1 LEPGHPDLELDLLAT
16 VFDVA
21 RIGICVIDDAGRF
34 ARVNPAFCQM
44 VDYRPEQLVGQSY
57 SLCAPDSVVS
67 VQDKFLRAILED
79 SSKIPREWQIRR
91 ADNTL
96 LDALVSFRSL
106 MHGDGRRYAVV
117 TFSDITE
124 SKRAKEQ
131 LEVLNR
137 ELEQRIGE
145 RTAELTEKIGALTL
159 ETSNRAR
166 AQAEL
171 LDSERKYH
179 RVINLTREGFW
190 LINGRNETIEVNAAL
205 CRMLG
210 YTEDE
215 MLGRTPLEFVDDAYR
230 HILEARLVPQPAP
243 AEASYEVELKRKD
256 GSRMSAA
263 YNATAVISEHGE
275 REFSFAFITDI
286 SGRKRL
292 EAELQRTL
300 SERVAILENSLVGI
314 AFVRQRTFVWMNKAF
329 EQDMLAF
336 DEGEL
341 VGRSVATVY
350 PSQKVYEQMGPVID
364 KALAQQSVFQTEN
377 RVRRKDGA
385 LLWCLVSG
393 RAIDRHDLGRGTIWT
408 IADITHRKETEAEV
422 LQALEREKELSEL
435 KSRFVSMTSHEFRT
449 PLAGIMS
456 SIELLSDYGERLD
469 AAERAEL
476 ATVIKSSVKRMT
488 QMLDQVLLIGRADAG
503 RMEFRPQELALRP
516 LIAQIL
522 DEVRSGEAQR
532 AAIEI
537 EWRVQ
542 DERWFLDERLVR
554 HVLSNLLSNAVKY
567 SPQGDSVHLH
577 VGSAPQQVIFTVTDR
592 GIGILPEDRPL
603 LFQAFHRGR
612 NVAGISGTGLG
623 LAIVKKAVELH
634 GGRIQVESQ
643 LGKGSCFRV
652 FIPATAP
659 QSNG

>member
-1 LEPGHPDLELDLLAT
+1 VVPGHPDLELDLLAT

-34 ARVNPAFCQM
+34 ARVNPAFCAL
-44 VDYRPEQLVGQSY
+44 VDYPAERLIGQPY
-57 SLCAPDSVVS
+57 ALCAPASVIA
-67 VQDKFLRAILED
+67 VQDKFLRAILGD
-79 SSKIPREWQIRR
+79 STKIPREWQIRR
-91 ADNTL
+91 ADDTL

-106 MHGDGRRYAVV
+106 VHGDGRRYAVV

-124 SKRAKEQ
+124 SKRAKAQ

-137 ELEQRIGE
+137 ELEQRIAD
-145 RTAELTEKIGALTL
+145 RTAELTEKITALTL

-210 YTEDE
+210 YSEE
-215 MLGRTPLEFVDDAYR
+215 QMLGRTPLEFVDDRYR
-230 HILEARLVPQPAP
+230 PILEARLVPRPYP
-243 AEASYEVELKRKD
+243 AEASYELELKRSD

-263 YNATAVISEHGE
+263 YNATAVINERGE

-286 SGRKRL
+286 SERKRL

-300 SERVAILENSLVGI
+300 SEHQAILENSLVGI
-314 AFVRQRTFVWMNKAF
+314 AFVRNRTFVWMNKAF
-329 EQDMLAF
+329 EQDMLGY

-341 VGRSVATVY
+341 VGQSVAIAY
-350 PSQKVYEQMGPVID
+350 PSQAVYEQLGPVIN
-364 KALAQQSVFQTEN
+364 ATLTEHGVFQTEN

-385 LLWCLVSG
+385 ILWCLVSG
-393 RAIDRHDLGRGTIWT
+393 RAIDRHDLTRGSIWT
-408 IADITHRKETEAEV
+408 IADITQRKAAEAEV
-422 LQALEREKELSEL
+422 LQTLEREKELSEL

-469 AAERAEL
+469 AEERTEL
-476 ATVIKSSVKRMT
+476 AGVIKSSVKRMT

-503 RMEFRPQELALRP
+503 RMDFRPQP
-516 LIAQIL
+516 LDLNLLVTQVV
-522 DEVRSGEAQR
+522 DEVRSVDRDAP
-532 AAIEI
+532 AIDVD
-537 EWRVQ
+537 WRVQ
-542 DERWFLDERLVR
+542 GSGWLLDERIVR
-554 HVLSNLLSNAVKY
+554 HVLTNLLGNAVKY
-567 SPQGDSVHLH
+567 SPQKEPVQLVVAS
-577 VGSAPQQVIFTVTDR
+577 SAQQLVFTVTDR
-592 GIGILPEDRPL
+592 GIGIPPEDRPL
-603 LFQAFHRGR
+603 LFQSFHRGR
-612 NVAGISGTGLG
+612 NVGSISGTGLG
-623 LAIVKKAVELH
+623 LAIVKKAVDLH

-643 LGKGSCFRV
+643 VGKGSRFRV
-652 FIPATAP
+652 FIPATLRHTD
-659 QSNG
+659 G